1 MTTASSKASW
11 VICSHSAK
19 FWFRTFIF
27 SRQEIGF
34 PFWPI
39 HTMESA
45 SPLALLSSRG
55 GWAAR
60 SGEWGA
66 LEEGRSGRMVT
77 RREAEKSAKNSEGA
91 GKRNRSRFRK
101 LKQKQAKASKSK
113 VGKSKSEVGGGKNVQ
128 AGRLCKAA
136 MAHVG
141 GSARFGAGFGRGAAR
156 LDGAGGRPALRKD
169 SRNRPNRLPIALR
182 RQKRPFRFGSL
193 LRLKPLGLSAEALRQ
208 NKARLDLAGARGLQ
222 LSASRTAR
230 SAEGMRRLVM

>member
-101 LKQKQAKASKSK
+101 LKQNQAKA
-113 VGKSKSEVGGGKNVQ
+113 KSEKAKAKSEAGKKSGGPALQSGHGSCRRIRPIRRWIW
-128 AGRLCKAA
+128 AGRGK
-136 MAHVG
+136 V
-141 GSARFGAGFGRGAAR
+141 
-156 LDGAGGRPALRKD
+156 
-169 SRNRPNRLPIALR
+169 R
-182 RQKRPFRFGSL
+182 RRR
-193 LRLKPLGLSAEALRQ
+193 R
-208 NKARLDLAGARGLQ
+208 LAGAPRKTVETDPIAFQTPRADKSGP
-222 LSASRTAR
+222 SALAR
-230 SAEGMRRLVM
+230 SFASNPWA

>member
-45 SPLALLSSRG
+45 SPLALLSSRC

-101 LKQKQAKASKSK
+101 LKQNQAKA
-113 VGKSKSEVGGGKNVQ
+113 KSEKAKAKSEAGKKSGWPALQ
-128 AGRLCKAA
+128 SGH
-136 MAHVG
+136 AHVG

-156 LDGAGGRPALRKD
+156 FDGAGGRPAPRKD
-169 SRNRPNRLPIALR
+169 SRNRPNRLPNASR
-182 RQKRPFRFGSL
+182 RQSGPSASARSFASSPWACAPKRFAKTR
-193 LRLKPLGLSAEALRQ
+193 RALILQ
-208 NKARLDLAGARGLQ
+208 ALAGFQ
-222 LSASRTAR
+222 LSASWTAR